1 MWDIMAS
8 SGLEFDPMMAA
19 GADMLVGADGDFRA
33 LMAAAGADPFAD
45 LGLGMT
51 AAGADPFGLDG
62 FGAMAAG
69 DGLFDIVASAGADP
83 FAELG
88 IDSAA
93 AGAMFDPM
101 MAAGA
106 DMLVGRAARSPMA
119 ALQARMRGLNPMQ
132 AMAFARQRAAMQ
144 ARQRQMSQQAALRR
158 MQTIGA
164 LGMRA
169 GGLVQRQPT
178 KLRKY
183 PMGIKGDADT
193 VAGAVVNVV
202 RRPQVPIKLERL
214 IVSSSVTDSF
224 EINDVKIGKNSQL
237 VSADPVP
244 ADAFGPGAFQVELAG
259 DTANVGHDILVS
271 ATNYS
276 GAPKRF
282 RGAIIGTA
290 VE

>member
-1 MWDIMAS
+1 MWDIVAS
-8 SGLEFDPMMAA
+8 SGQDFDPFAVA

-33 LMAAAGADPFAD
+33 LMAAAGADPFGD
-45 LGLGMT
+45 LGLGLGMA

-62 FGAMAAG
+62 LGMMAAG
-69 DGLFDIVASAGADP
+69 ADGLFDLMASAGADP
-83 FAELG
+83 FGDLG
-88 IDSAA
+88 LESAA
-93 AGAMFDPM
+93 AGAVFDPM
-101 MAAGA
+101 AAAGA
-106 DMLVGRAARSPMA
+106 DMLVGRARMPF
-119 ALQARMRGLNPMQ
+119 RGMRGVNPAQM
-132 AMAFARQRAAMQ
+132 AAFARQRSAMQ
-144 ARQRQMSQQAALRR
+144 ARQRMLSQQAALRR

-169 GGLVQRQPT
+169 GGLVQRSPT

-183 PMGIKGDADT
+183 PMGFKGDADT
-193 VAGAVVNVV
+193 PAGAVINIV

-214 IVSSSVTDSF
+214 IVSAGVTDSF

-237 VSADPVP
+237 VSSDPVP
-244 ADAFGPGAFQVELAG
+244 ADTFGPGAFQVELAG
-259 DTANVGHDILVS
+259 DTANVGHDVLVS